1 MSAKYIMTSI
11 YNVGKR
17 DYKKELCGVSASV
30 PVDFRDDNAW
40 SLQVGKWKPRADTE
54 NFYTNSTRMQQMNG
68 TGEESQQAVGIAKAK
83 TTPENNDLIG

>member
-17 DYKKELCGVSASV
+17 DYKKELCGVRASV

-40 SLQVGKWKPRADTE
+40 
-54 NFYTNSTRMQQMNG
+54 
-68 TGEESQQAVGIAKAK
+68 
-83 TTPENNDLIG
+83 